1 MNAKRFLPAV
11 LLLASA
17 VPLPAAQTLEATYR
31 MTGPAVHASFESV
44 RQVLQSSSAVIQRG
58 RKEIV
63 YGTVVSP
70 DGHILTKASELGDIE
85 GLSITV
91 GDKTYEA
98 PVKLAEDPAWDV
110 ALLKIEAS
118 GLVPVSLVSD
128 AAEPERGIWVVANGA
143 TSKTRRRTQVGII
156 SATAREIEPAGGAV
170 LGVTIEEKSK
180 KLMITEVH
188 EKSGAEA
195 AGVEVGDRI
204 LAAAGQTVEDREAL
218 GKIVGKL
225 RVGED
230 LDLKVERKGKPIDL
244 KVRLAGRADLFGEE
258 MTRNDMMSGRVSK
271 RRSGFPRVIQHD
283 VIGNASTMGGPLLDL
298 DGRCLGMNIARAT
311 RCETFAIPA
320 AELRGLADRMIAQSA
335 GR

>member
-1 MNAKRFLPAV
+1 MNAKRFLLAA
-11 LLLASA
+11 LLLSFTG
-17 VPLPAAQTLEATYR
+17 LSSAQTLEATYR

-58 RKEIV
+58 RKELV
-63 YGTVVSP
+63 YGTVVSA
-70 DGHILTKASELGDIE
+70 DGHILTKASELGEID
-85 GLSITV
+85 GLTVTV
-91 GDKTYEA
+91 GDKTYEH

-110 ALLKIEAS
+110 ALLKIEAT
-118 GLVPVSLVSD
+118 GLVPVMLAAD
-128 AAEPERGIWVVANGA
+128 AADPERGVWVVANGA

-156 SATAREIEPAGGAV
+156 AANAREIPPAGGAV
-170 LGVTIEEKSK
+170 LGITFGEKSK
-180 KLMITEVH
+180 ELVVTEVH

-195 AGVEVGDRI
+195 AGVEAGDRI
-204 LAAAGQTVEDREAL
+204 LAAGGQTVEDREAL

-230 LDLKVERKGKPIDL
+230 LELKVERKGKQLDL

-283 VIGNASTMGGPLLDL
+283 VIGNAGTMGGPLLDL

-320 AELRGLADRMIAQSA
+320 AELRSLAERLIAQA
-335 GR
+335 GTP